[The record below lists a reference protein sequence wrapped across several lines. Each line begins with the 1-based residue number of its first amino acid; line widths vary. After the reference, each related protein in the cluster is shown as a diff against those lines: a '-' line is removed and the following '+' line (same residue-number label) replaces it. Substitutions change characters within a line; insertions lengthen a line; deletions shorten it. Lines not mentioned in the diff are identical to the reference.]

1 MIYRTKGDLKRMET
15 VISFT
20 PAQLVAFIGSIAGA
34 CAGLATITGFI
45 VAIIKRLK
53 APEVEQNRRIEAL
66 EKKLEEERKERIA
79 KDLELSKQLN
89 DGNDRFNKNDES
101 FVIILETLQALL
113 KHALGGG
120 KSELEKAEVNL
131 NKYLTSKVVQSK
143 P

>member
-1 MIYRTKGDLKRMET
+1 MET
-15 VISFT
+15 VITFT
-20 PAQLVAFIGSIAGA
+20 PAQLVAFIGSIAA
-34 CAGLATITGFI
+34 VCAGLATITGFI

-66 EKKLEEERKERIA
+66 EKGLEEERKERIA
-79 KDLELSKQLN
+79 KELELSKQLN